1 MKITKTRLKQIIKEE
16 LEDELNEGVFGDII
30 DILFPD
36 ADALEKRRMMSKM
49 SNEEIA
55 GMLAKARAREEREYS
70 RKAGI
75 LPQGEEIPG
84 YGGVEAYQAEE
95 DELAA
100 MRADNERRI
109 AMRKSDNERR
119 IARAKAQGDKKTADR
134 LRSYQAEKDRK
145 ARKAQKRVSMGVETD
160 EDRRL
165 LRSLGLQQ
173 EILQRVLEMIK

>member
-16 LEDELNEGVFGDII
+16 LENELNEGVFGDII
-30 DILFPD
+30 NILFPD

-109 AMRKSDNERR
+109 A
-119 IARAKAQGDKKTADR
+119 RAKAQGDKKTADR

-145 ARKAQKRVSMGVETD
+145 ARKAQKRVSMGVETE

>member
-1 MKITKTRLKQIIKEE
+1 MKITKSQLKQIIKEE
-16 LEDELNEGVFGDII
+16 LEDELNEGLFGDVI

-36 ADALEKRRMMSKM
+36 ADALEKRRMMSTM

-55 GMLAKARAREEREYS
+55 DMLNQAREREKREYE

-84 YGGVEAYQAEE
+84 LGGVADFQAEE

-109 AMRKSDNERR
+109 AAR

-145 ARKAQKRVSMGVETD
+145 ARKAQRRVSMGVASD
-160 EDRRL
+160 ADRRL

-173 EILQRVLEMIK
+173 EILQRVLELIK

>member
-16 LEDELNEGVFGDII
+16 LEDELNEGVFGDVIG
-30 DILFPD
+30 ILFPD
-36 ADALEKRRMMSKM
+36 ADALEKRRMISSM

-55 GMLAKARAREEREYS
+55 DMLAKAREREEREYE

-75 LPQGEEIPG
+75 LSPGAEVPGEK
-84 YGGVEAYQAEE
+84 EE
-95 DELAA
+95 RDDRRDREELAA

-109 AMRKSDNERR
+109 AAR
-119 IARAKAQGDKKTADR
+119 IARAKAEGDKKTADR
-134 LRSYQAEKDRK
+134 LRSAQAEKDRK
-145 ARKAQKRVSMGVETD
+145 ARKAQRRVSMGVASD
-160 EDRRL
+160 ADRRL